1 MVYTS
6 LLSGLLIVIA
16 IALIIKENP
25 LQLKK
30 TFLPLYF
37 VMLLMTFLGYLYS
50 IFYPKI
56 LILSI
61 LGFLWV
67 YIAFA
72 FVLIHSSLSLGKKKT
87 AIFFVITFIFGLISE
102 LVGVKFGWIFGN
114 YYYNLVLT
122 PFNLFG
128 LVPLVT
134 PISWAI
140 IIYMSY
146 TITNIILFGFGS
158 KKPNI
163 EWNRPVYTILLIVL
177 LSCIDG
183 LIATNMDMM
192 IDPVSVSRTGW
203 FWIGGGPYFGIPISN
218 FIGWFL
224 VAFSATIIFRSY
236 ESFKK
241 KYESSHSSI
250 FVSSS
255 MICLFLMFFVI
266 YALQAFVSGNP
277 VYILIGTTTMGPFI
291 LITILVTL
299 ITFLKGDKHEY

>member
-6 LLSGLLIVIA
+6 LLGGLLIVIA

-25 LQLKK
+25 SQLKK

-37 VMLLMTFLGYLYS
+37 ALLIITFLGYLYS
-50 IFYPKI
+50 ILYPKI
-56 LILSI
+56 LILSV

-87 AIFFVITFIFGLISE
+87 TIFFIITFLLGLLSE
-102 LVGVKFGWIFGN
+102 LIGVKFGWIFGN

-128 LVPLVT
+128 LVPLAT

-158 KKPNI
+158 KKPDI
-163 EWNRPVYTILLIVL
+163 KWNRPVYTLLLIVL

-192 IDPVSVSRTGW
+192 IDPVSVSGAGW

-236 ESFKK
+236 ESFKQ
-241 KYESSHSSI
+241 KYESSDSSI
-250 FVSSS
+250 FISSS
-255 MICLFLMFFVI
+255 MICLFLMYFVI

-277 VYILIGTTTMGPFI
+277 IYILIGTTTMGPFI

-299 ITFLKGDKHEY
+299 IKFLKGDKT